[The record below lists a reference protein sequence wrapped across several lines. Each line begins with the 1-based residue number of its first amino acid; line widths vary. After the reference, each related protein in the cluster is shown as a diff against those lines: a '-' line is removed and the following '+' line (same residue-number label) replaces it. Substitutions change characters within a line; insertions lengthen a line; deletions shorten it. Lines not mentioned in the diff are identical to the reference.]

1 MLKLSTVSR
10 LASTSIQVSYYV
22 PLSRSKLVTID
33 ILAGIIRDV
42 SYNLFQILLLEIK
55 LLLNINTYL
64 VDSHLI
70 GTISNDLQLQKN
82 KVISNPESD
91 LHN

>member
-82 KVISNPESD
+82 KVICNPESD

>member
-10 LASTSIQVSYYV
+10 LASTSIQVLYHI
-22 PLSRSKLVTID
+22 PLSRSKLLTID

>member
-64 VDSHLI
+64 LDSHLI